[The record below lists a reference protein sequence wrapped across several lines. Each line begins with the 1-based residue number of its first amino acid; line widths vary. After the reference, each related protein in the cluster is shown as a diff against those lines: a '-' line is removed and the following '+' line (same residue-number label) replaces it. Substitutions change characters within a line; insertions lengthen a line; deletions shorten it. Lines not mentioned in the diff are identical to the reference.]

1 MPIAMVGIRLLAVIG
16 VRLELHLWPYYIIFA
31 MFFNINDL
39 FNTQDYLVEIYEGN
53 QCVQREQ
60 MSMPEQMAQGQ
71 FMQLCQQLKETGRPM
86 KVKMIRYQEI
96 EGRDTPLECSIEYQ
110 TWGGD

>member
-1 MPIAMVGIRLLAVIG
+1 MGLDKSM
-16 VRLELHLWPYYIIFA
+16 
-31 MFFNINDL
+31 MFNINSL
-39 FNTQDYLVEIYEGN
+39 FDTTDYLVEIYEGN
-53 QCVQREQ
+53 ALVQRQ
-60 MSMPEQMAQGQ
+60 RMSMPEQMAQGQ

-110 TWGGD
+110 TWRD

>member
-1 MPIAMVGIRLLAVIG
+1 MPTVMAGIKLLAAIG
-16 VRLELHLWPYYIIFA
+16 VLLVSHLCPCYIIFA

-39 FNTQDYLVEIYEGN
+39 FNTQDYFVEIYEGN

-60 MSMPEQMAQGQ
+60 VSMPQQMAQGQ

-86 KVKMIRYQEI
+86 RVKMIRHQEI
-96 EGRDTPLECSIEYQ
+96 EGRGTPLECSIEYQ
-110 TWGGD
+110 TWSD

>member
-1 MPIAMVGIRLLAVIG
+1 M
-16 VRLELHLWPYYIIFA
+16 
-31 MFFNINDL
+31 FNINSL
-39 FNTQDYLVEIYEGN
+39 FDTTDYLVEIYEGN
-53 QCVQREQ
+53 ALVQRQ
-60 MSMPEQMAQGQ
+60 RMSMPEQMAQGQ

-110 TWGGD
+110 T